1 MMIDLKIRSHQK
13 EIMDDWQGDSRE
25 LECVLKDINRVNRI
39 LGGNSITVNA
49 VISLIQ
55 EHSKESYTILDMGC
69 AEGNMLRELAMAA
82 RKQDIKL
89 NLIGIDLNSDALTI
103 ARKASIDFPEIVY
116 HEKDILSADFS
127 ELGCDIVMTTLTMHH
142 FQNSEILNFVKQFTK
157 LASIGVVINDLHRSV
172 LAYYLFKGFSLIFI
186 KTKVAKIDG
195 LTSIRKGFL
204 KSDLMGLSKSLTNLD
219 HEIAW
224 KWAFRYVWIMR
235 KQRQKNLYE

>member
-13 EIMDDWQGDSRE
+13 EIMDDWQGDSKE
-25 LECVLKDINRVNRI
+25 LERVLKDINRVNRI
-39 LGGNSITVNA
+39 LGGNAITVNA
-49 VISLIQ
+49 VIRLIQ
-55 EHSKESYTILDMGC
+55 EHSKESYRILDMGC

-82 RKQDIKL
+82 RKKDIKL
-89 NLIGIDLNSDALTI
+89 DLIGIDLNSDALTM

-116 HEKDILSADFS
+116 HKKDILSADLS
-127 ELGCDIVMTTLTMHH
+127 EFGCDIVMTTLTIHH

-157 LASIGVVINDLHRSV
+157 LASIGVVINDLHRSA

-195 LTSIRKGFL
+195 LASIRKGFL
-204 KSDLMGLSKSLTNLD
+204 KSDLMDLSRSLTNLD

-235 KQRQKNLYE
+235 KQRQKNSYE

>member
-1 MMIDLKIRSHQK
+1 MIDLKIRSDQK
-13 EIMDDWQGDSRE
+13 EIMDDWQGDSQE
-25 LECVLKDINRVNRI
+25 LEVVLKDIDRVNRV

-49 VISLIQ
+49 VINLIQ
-55 EHSKESYTILDMGC
+55 EHSKKSYTIMDMGC
-69 AEGNMLRELAMAA
+69 AGGNMLRELAMAA

-103 ARKASIDFPEIVY
+103 ARKASIDFPEITF
-116 HEKDILSADFS
+116 HQKDILNADFS
-127 ELGCDIVMTTLTMHH
+127 KFGCDIVMTTLTMHH

-157 LASIGVVINDLHRSV
+157 LASIGVVINDLHRSA

-186 KTKVAKIDG
+186 KTKVARIDG
-195 LTSIRKGFL
+195 LTSIRKSFL
-204 KSDLMGLSKSLTNLD
+204 KSDLMDLSKSLTNLD

-235 KQRQKNLYE
+235 KQRQKNAYE

>member
-13 EIMDDWQGDSRE
+13 EIMDDWQGDSQE
-25 LECVLKDINRVNRI
+25 LECVLKDINKVNRI
-39 LGGNSITVNA
+39 LGGNSITINA

-89 NLIGIDLNSDALTI
+89 NLIGIDVNSDSLTI

-127 ELGCDIVMTTLTMHH
+127 EFGCDVMMTTLTMHH

-157 LASIGVVINDLHRSV
+157 LASIGVVINDLHRSA

-186 KTKVAKIDG
+186 KN
-195 LTSIRKGFL
+195 
-204 KSDLMGLSKSLTNLD
+204 KSC
-219 HEIAW
+219 
-224 KWAFRYVWIMR
+224 
-235 KQRQKNLYE
+235 

>member
-1 MMIDLKIRSHQK
+1 MIDLKVRSDQK
-13 EIMDDWQGDSRE
+13 EILDDWQGDTHE

-55 EHSKESYTILDMGC
+55 EHPKESYSILDMGC
-69 AEGNMLRELAMAA
+69 AEGNMLRELAIAA
-82 RKQDIKL
+82 RKQHINL
-89 NLIGIDLNSDALTI
+89 NLIGIDLNRDALKI
-103 ARKASIDFPEIVY
+103 AKKASIDFPEIVY
-116 HEKDILSADFS
+116 YEKDILSADFS
-127 ELGCDIVMTTLTMHH
+127 DFGCDIVITTLTMHH
-142 FQNSEILNFVKQFTK
+142 FKNPEILNFAQQFTR
-157 LASIGVVINDLHRSV
+157 LASIGVVINDLHRSA

-195 LTSIRKGFL
+195 LTSISRGFL
-204 KSDLMGLSKSLTNLD
+204 KSELIALTKSLTNVY

-235 KQRQKNLYE
+235 KQQQ